1 MCAVDTRELTLT
13 KQPPKLDDLGSRT
26 RVASGVETPL
36 TALVNSLLHPLLA
49 TASLIACVVAYGE
62 HFTGHYLLLAVLSFF
77 ISSQVFDK
85 IDILVPWSSFHLTRL
100 IRGIVVGWAIV
111 AAILLFLA
119 YATQLT
125 ENFQQEVMLTWFV
138 VTPLVLLGGTK
149 IARSFVRRAVV
160 TGVIAKAAIVVGANE
175 LGREL
180 AARLRRD
187 LYSGVSVRGY
197 FDDRRLDRLTG
208 LDKAEVLGKVADAP
222 EYVKRNGID
231 AVYIALPIAA
241 QPRIIALINA
251 LRDSTAS
258 VYFVPH
264 LFVFDLIQARVD
276 SVNGIPVVAVCETPI
291 FGVNAVV
298 KRIFDFVMA
307 TLILAMIWPL
317 MLVIAV
323 GVRAS
328 SRGPALFKQR
338 RYGLGGEEIMVYKFR
353 TMTVQED
360 GSTIN
365 QARKGDRRV
374 TAFGAFLRRTSLD
387 ELPQFLN
394 VLGGSMSIVGP
405 RPHAVAHNEQYR
417 KLIDGYM
424 IRHKVKPGITGWAQ
438 VNGFRGET
446 ETVEK
451 MRKRVE
457 YDLDYLR
464 NWSVSLD
471 SWIMVK
477 TLITVWKDRN
487 AY

>member
-1 MCAVDTRELTLT
+1 MDAKELPLTRH
-13 KQPPKLDDLGSRT
+13 PPAFRGRPGGMSQG
-26 RVASGVETPL
+26 AETPL

-49 TASLIACVVAYGE
+49 TATLVACVHAYGE
-62 HFTGHYLLLAVLSFF
+62 QFTGHYLLLTVLTFF
-77 ISSQVFDK
+77 IASQVFDE

-100 IRGIVVGWAIV
+100 IRGVVVGWGIV
-111 AAILLFLA
+111 AAILLFLG

-125 ENFQQEVMLTWFV
+125 DNFEQEIILSWFAA
-138 VTPLVLLGGTK
+138 TPLVLLTGTK
-149 IARSFVRRAVV
+149 IARMLVRRAVV
-160 TGVIAKAAIVVGANE
+160 QGVIAHSAIVVGANE

-180 AARLRRD
+180 FGRLRND

-197 FDDRRLDRLTG
+197 FDDRRMERLQG
-208 LDKAEVLGKVADAP
+208 LDSAEVLGRVKDAP
-222 EYVKRNGID
+222 DYVKRNNID
-231 AVYIALPIAA
+231 CVYIALPIAA
-241 QPRIIALINA
+241 QPRIIELINE

-276 SVNGIPVVAVCETPI
+276 AVNGIPVVAVCETPI

-298 KRIFDFVMA
+298 KRAFDLVMA
-307 TLILAMIWPL
+307 SSILLAMWP
-317 MLVIAV
+317 VIVAIALA
-323 GVRAS
+323 VRATS
-328 SRGPALFKQR
+328 PGPALFKQR

-360 GSTIN
+360 GDCIE
-365 QARKGDRRV
+365 QARRGDKRV
-374 TAFGAFLRRTSLD
+374 TPLGTFLRRTSLD
-387 ELPQFLN
+387 ELPQLFN

-451 MRKRVE
+451 MRRRVE
-457 YDLDYLR
+457 HDLDYLR

-471 SWIMVK
+471 MWIMVK
-477 TLITVWKDRN
+477 TLITIWKDRN

>member
-1 MCAVDTRELTLT
+1 MELKELPLLNRRPAFSRDVAASTLST
-13 KQPPKLDDLGSRT
+13 G
-26 RVASGVETPL
+26 AETPL
-36 TALVNSLLHPLLA
+36 TALVNGLLHPLLA
-49 TASLIACVVAYGE
+49 TATLIACVYSYGE
-62 HFTGHYLLLAVLSFF
+62 HFTGHYLLLTVLTFF
-77 ISSQVFDK
+77 IASQVFDE

-111 AAILLFLA
+111 AALLLFLG

-125 ENFQQEVMLTWFV
+125 ENFEQQVILTWFAA
-138 VTPLVLLGGTK
+138 TPLVLLVGTK
-149 IARSFVRRAVV
+149 VARSLVRRAVI
-160 TGVIAKAAIVVGANE
+160 TGVIARSALVVGANE

-180 AARLRRD
+180 AGRLRRD

-197 FDDRRLDRLTG
+197 FDDRHPDRLLG
-208 LDKAEVLGKVADAP
+208 LDSAELLGKVQDAAD
-222 EYVKRNGID
+222 YVKRNGID
-231 AVYIALPIAA
+231 CVYIALPIAA
-241 QPRIIALINA
+241 QPRIIALIND

-298 KRIFDFVMA
+298 KRVFDLVMA
-307 TLILAMIWPL
+307 SAILAVIWPL
-317 MLVIAV
+317 MAAIAI
-323 GVRAS
+323 GVRLS
-328 SRGPALFKQR
+328 SPGPVLFKQR

-360 GSTIN
+360 GANIV
-365 QARKGDRRV
+365 QAQRADKRV
-374 TAFGAFLRRTSLD
+374 TRFGAFLRRTSLD
-387 ELPQFLN
+387 ELPQFFN
-394 VLGGSMSIVGP
+394 VIGGNMSIIGP

-424 IRHKVKPGITGWAQ
+424 IRHKVKPGISGWAQ

-446 ETVEK
+446 ETIEK
-451 MRKRVE
+451 MQKRVE

-471 SWIMVK
+471 MWIMVK
-477 TLITVWKDRN
+477 TIIVVLKDRN

>member
-1 MCAVDTRELTLT
+1 MEAKELPLLTRRPALLRGKLAAVST
-13 KQPPKLDDLGSRT
+13 G
-26 RVASGVETPL
+26 AETPL
-36 TALVNSLLHPLLA
+36 TALVNSLLHPMLA
-49 TASLIACVVAYGE
+49 TATLIACVYAYGE
-62 HFTGHYLLLAVLSFF
+62 HFTGHYLLLTVLTFF
-77 ISSQVFDK
+77 IASQVFDE

-125 ENFQQEVMLTWFV
+125 DNFEQQVILTWFAA
-138 VTPLVLLGGTK
+138 TPLVLLAGTK
-149 IARSFVRRAVV
+149 LARSLVRRAVV
-160 TGVIAKAAIVVGANE
+160 RGVIARSAIMVGAND

-180 AARLRRD
+180 GSRLRKD

-197 FDDRRLDRLTG
+197 FDDRRSERLAG
-208 LDKAEVLGKVADAP
+208 LDATEVLGKVKDAP
-222 EYVKRNGID
+222 DYVRRNGID
-231 AVYIALPIAA
+231 SVYIALPIAA
-241 QPRIIALINA
+241 QPRIIDLINE

-276 SVNGIPVVAVCETPI
+276 SINGIPVVAVCETPI
-291 FGVNAVV
+291 FGVNAIV
-298 KRIFDFVMA
+298 KRVFDVAMA
-307 TLILAMIWPL
+307 TLILLLIWPF
-317 MLVIAV
+317 MAAIAL
-323 GVRAS
+323 GVRAGS
-328 SRGPALFKQR
+328 PGPALFKQR

-360 GSTIN
+360 GDRIA
-365 QARKGDRRV
+365 QARKDDKRV
-374 TAFGAFLRRTSLD
+374 TSFGAFLRRTSLD
-387 ELPQFLN
+387 ELPQFFN
-394 VLGGSMSIVGP
+394 VIGGSMSIVGP
-405 RPHAVAHNEQYR
+405 RPHAVAHNEMYR

-446 ETVEK
+446 ETIDK
-451 MRKRVE
+451 MQKRIE

-471 SWIMVK
+471 MWIMVK

>member
-1 MCAVDTRELTLT
+1 MELRGLPLANRRAGMQRDGDAHTA
-13 KQPPKLDDLGSRT
+13 G
-26 RVASGVETPL
+26 AETPV
-36 TALVNSLLHPLLA
+36 TALVSSLLHPLLA
-49 TASLIACVVAYGE
+49 TATLVVCVYVYGAQ
-62 HFTGHYLLLAVLSFF
+62 FTGHYLLLTVLAFF
-77 ISSQVFDK
+77 IASQVFDE

-100 IRGIVVGWAIV
+100 IRGIVAGWAIV
-111 AAILLFLA
+111 AAILLFLG

-125 ENFQQEVMLTWFV
+125 VHFEQQIILTWFA
-138 VTPLVLLGGTK
+138 VTPLVLLAGTK
-149 IARSFVRRAVV
+149 IARALVRRAVV
-160 TGVIAKAAIVVGANE
+160 TGTLARTAIVVGANE

-180 AARLRRD
+180 ASRLRRD
-187 LYSGVSVRGY
+187 LYSGISVRGF
-197 FDDRRLDRLTG
+197 FDDRARARLGT
-208 LDKAEVLGKVADAP
+208 LDPGEILGQVTDAP
-222 EYVKRNGID
+222 EFVRRNGID
-231 AVYIALPIAA
+231 CVYIALPIAA
-241 QPRIIALINA
+241 QPRIINLIKA

-276 SVNGIPVVAVCETPI
+276 AVNGIPVVSVCETPM

-298 KRIFDFVMA
+298 KRVFDLVMA
-307 TLILAMIWPL
+307 SLILLVLWPL
-317 MLVIAV
+317 MLAIALAV
-323 GVRAS
+323 KVTS
-328 SRGPALFKQR
+328 PGPAIFKQR

-360 GSTIN
+360 GDRVV
-365 QARKGDRRV
+365 QAQKGDKRL
-374 TAFGAFLRRTSLD
+374 TSIGAFLRRTSLD

-394 VLGGSMSIVGP
+394 VIAGSMSIVGP

-417 KLIDGYM
+417 TLIDGYM

-446 ETVEK
+446 ETVDK

-457 YDLDYLR
+457 HDLDYLR

-471 SWIMVK
+471 LWIMVK

>member
-1 MCAVDTRELTLT
+1 MESKELQLSNRR
-13 KQPPKLDDLGSRT
+13 PSLSAEAGHGSMT
-26 RVASGVETPL
+26 TGSETPL
-36 TALVNSLLHPLLA
+36 TAMVNSLLHPILA
-49 TASLIACVVAYGE
+49 TATLIGCVYAYGE
-62 HFTGHYLLLAVLSFF
+62 AFTGLYLLLTVLTFF
-77 ISSQVFDK
+77 ISSQVFDE

-111 AAILLFLA
+111 AAIMLFLG

-125 ENFQQEVMLTWFV
+125 NNFDQQVILTWFAA
-138 VTPLVLLGGTK
+138 TPLVLLAGTK
-149 IARSFVRRAVV
+149 IARSLVRRAVV
-160 TGVIAKAAIVVGANE
+160 TGVIARTAVVVGANE

-180 AARLRRD
+180 AARLRRN
-187 LYSGVSVRGY
+187 LYSGISVRGY
-197 FDDRRLDRLTG
+197 FEDRNPERLVG
-208 LDKAEVLGKVADAP
+208 LDPGEVLGKVKDAAD
-222 EYVKRNGID
+222 YVRRNHID
-231 AVYIALPIAA
+231 CVYVALPIAA
-241 QPRIIALINA
+241 QPRIVSLINS

-276 SVNGIPVVAVCETPI
+276 SVSGIPVVAVCETPI
-291 FGVNAVV
+291 FGVNAVL
-298 KRIFDFVMA
+298 KRAFDLVMGS
-307 TLILAMIWPL
+307 LILLLIWPV
-317 MLVIAV
+317 MLLIAA
-323 GVRAS
+323 GVKLTS
-328 SRGPALFKQR
+328 PGPVLFKQR

-353 TMTVQED
+353 SMSVMED
-360 GSTIN
+360 GAAVV
-365 QARKGDRRV
+365 QAQKNDMRV
-374 TAFGAFLRRTSLD
+374 TRFGAFLRRTSLD

-394 VLGGSMSIVGP
+394 VIGGTMSIVGP

-446 ETVEK
+446 DTIEK
-451 MRKRVE
+451 MQKRIE

-471 SWIMVK
+471 AWIMVK
-477 TLITVWKDRN
+477 TVMTVIKDRN